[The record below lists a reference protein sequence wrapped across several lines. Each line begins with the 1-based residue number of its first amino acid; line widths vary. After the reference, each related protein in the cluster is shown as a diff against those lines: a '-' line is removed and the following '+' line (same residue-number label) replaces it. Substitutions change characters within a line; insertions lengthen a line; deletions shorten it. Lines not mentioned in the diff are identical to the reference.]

1 MTMSKSGTQT
11 RMPYAVQAA
20 LVEAAGKLFW
30 YWAAYEHF
38 LRTAGVSES
47 AVERLTRDRPGKYEV
62 MRHLLRDLDKAG
74 HRGQQVQRLHQ
85 RRDQPHRPLLLAQR
99 KRASRP
105 PFRAKEDH
113 RLVRRQARPDVKAG
127 RDADHRSRGNP
138 IARRL
143 GVGTIAASPI
153 WRSACQGVGVVVHC
167 LVGGSCCGRRLAGR
181 SAGSRRWSCSYSPGW
196 VPQDLCS
203 SHVRRLKLADR

>member
-1 MTMSKSGTQT
+1 VFRHRGGPTVALESSCQDRDTPACPANASAPMSPEQTAELDDVRQRRLRIGTRPLT
-11 RMPYAVQAA
+11 PG
-20 LVEAAGKLFW
+20 E
-30 YWAAYEHF
+30 
-38 LRTAGVSES
+38 AGVIPAS
-47 AVERLTRDRPGKYEV
+47 ALAPPTRLTR
-62 MRHLLRDLDKAG
+62 
-74 HRGQQVQRLHQ
+74 
-85 RRDQPHRPLLLAQR
+85 
-99 KRASRP
+99 ASRWLRRGAP
-105 PFRAKEDH
+105 PFRAKQDH
-113 RLVRRQARPDVKAG
+113 RLVRRQARPDVKAS